1 MKVPCEIVVWYVLPV
16 VRREIAKSLV
26 SDFGLNQRTA
36 AGKLGITEAAVSQ
49 YFSAK
54 RGGKI
59 NLTGKSVSEIKKSA
73 KRIAESE
80 NPSLVVGEI
89 CRICDVMK
97 KTPEFRKFYEM

>member
-49 YFSAK
+49 YKAFP
-54 RGGKI
+54 R
-59 NLTGKSVSEIKKSA
+59 
-73 KRIAESE
+73 
-80 NPSLVVGEI
+80 
-89 CRICDVMK
+89 
-97 KTPEFRKFYEM
+97 